1 MTISDPI
8 EVKTSK
14 AKKMMLW
21 FGLISITMT
30 FAGLT
35 SAFIV
40 SSSRPDWLDSF
51 VLPVW
56 FTIST
61 VSIALSSLFFQ
72 LAKYKLD
79 QYIRVSLPENIN
91 IYIHRNNVNIFLGQ
105 IIIEDTNKS
114 EDVFDNTV
122 QVRISEGQD
131 ADLFRIDGRD
141 LYLIGGLDYE
151 ENKEHYFTIK
161 ATNDKGIE
169 SQKTIKLI
177 VNDIPNSSTRSSFNI
192 LVFNVQNEQE
202 DSKVNYKRYYNPKI
216 EDRGVGKWKIK
227 RKSSIKR

>member
-91 IYIHRNNVNIFLGQ
+91 IYIHRNNVNIFLGLT
-105 IIIEDTNKS
+105 IIMAIIFVVAQFLGFGDI
-114 EDVFDNTV
+114 
-122 QVRISEGQD
+122 ISHG
-131 ADLFRIDGRD
+131 
-141 LYLIGGLDYE
+141 Y
-151 ENKEHYFTIK
+151 YFT
-161 ATNDKGIE
+161 GPE
-169 SQKTIKLI
+169 SSITTSY
-177 VNDIPNSSTRSSFNI
+177 VYV
-192 LVFNVQNEQE
+192 LVFMHLAHLFAGIIVLTVVVTKFNKQKYEKNKLGFEMALIFWHFLGALWI
-202 DSKVNYKRYYNPKI
+202 YLFFF
-216 EDRGVGKWKIK
+216 IK
-227 RKSSIKR
+227 YFS